1 MRRDFAAMYFTY
13 LEIRQRLRAGE
24 AVSLEEYVRYH
35 NAPEALIERVKDLA
49 QASIQSC
56 PWRGS

>member
-1 MRRDFAAMYFTY
+1 MYFTY